1 MKTNV
6 HEFSIEAYHADK
18 MCDLTNKE
26 RILAYSLKH
35 KRFTTKM
42 CAFAL
47 GVVPS
52 TLSRWVRE
60 LADAGDLQVEL
71 SKHTC
76 MISGNNA
83 TYFYNPKYA
92 QLELLK

>member
-1 MKTNV
+1 MKTAV
-6 HEFSIEAYHADK
+6 HENSIEAYNS
-18 MCDLTNKE
+18 DLMHDRTNKE
-26 RILAYSLKH
+26 RILDYSLKT

-42 CAFAL
+42 VAFEL

-52 TLSRWVRE
+52 TLSRLVRE
-60 LADAGDLQVEL
+60 LERDGKLKTEL

-83 TYFYNPKYA
+83 TYFYNPEYST
-92 QLELLK
+92 QLRLM